1 MTRSEI
7 IQKRLAEAIKGSEL
21 TQTQIAQRLGIKQ
34 PTVAQYV
41 SGKVMPSLDTFAQLC
56 EILEENPAYLLG
68 IVD

>member
-7 IQKRLAEAIKGSEL
+7 IQNRLAEAIKRSEL
-21 TQTQIAQRLGIKQ
+21 TQTEIAKRLGVKQ

-41 SGKVMPSLDTFAQLC
+41 SGRVLPSLDTFSVLC

-68 IVD
+68 LID